1 MPELVH
7 ARALVGKE
15 RKRRGGFLDDCWAK
29 YYIAITQFVA
39 IIDGEIDHGS
49 VRKTKCFAAR
59 PRRRRAGRAAGNRSK
74 FRPRRA
80 TDAAHPHMNDLHRI
94 GHRVA
99 VMLLV
104 HRIETPAQASEIV
117 ALLQRCI
124 ERVLLTEITQRSRVF
139 ERPVVTVS
147 Y

>member
-29 YYIAITQFVA
+29 YYIAIAQFVA

-49 VRKTKCFAAR
+49 VRKTKCFAA
-59 PRRRRAGRAAGNRSK
+59 
-74 FRPRRA
+74 RPRRA

-124 ERVLLTEITQRSRVF
+124 ERVLL
-139 ERPVVTVS
+139 
-147 Y
+147 